1 MSFLDSGTVAGIRQ
15 AADGLFWDAG
25 VILRRDTPSVN
36 TKYGDYG
43 AKYGNHD
50 DKHPALETET
60 KCRLSMSTMNEVR
73 DWSELSQGKGI
84 LLLPASCEGTI
95 GKNDRFRLT
104 SKFGSALSTPLV
116 FAVDGEPQM
125 SILGLKMDVQL
136 VPEP

>member
-25 VILRRDTPSVN
+25 VILRRDTPTVD
-36 TKYGDYG
+36 TKYADYG
-43 AKYGNHD
+43 AKYGDHD
-50 DKHPALETET
+50 GEHPELETET
-60 KCRLSMSTMNEVR
+60 KCRLSISTMNEVR
-73 DWSELSQGKGI
+73 DWSELSQGKGV
-84 LLLPASCEGTI
+84 LLFPASAEGTI

-104 SKFGSALSTPLV
+104 HKFGSALSKPLV

-136 VPEP
+136 VPES